1 MKSMARIYHKRQTR
15 FKPELESSRDE
26 VSNNVRTV
34 TYWELSIA
42 KLEFNEQIKM
52 RCYKKSTKLSTYTY
66 LYICIYICILYIKD
80 CLCCTCRLVRAV
92 VALVMMNMVNI
103 YIYI

>member
-1 MKSMARIYHKRQTR
+1 MDIYMKSMARIYHKRQTR

-26 VSNNVRTV
+26 VSNNVRKA

-66 LYICIYICILYIKD
+66 IYIYICIFIYVYKGL
-80 CLCCTCRLVRAV
+80 LVLDLA
-92 VALVMMNMVNI
+92 A
-103 YIYI
+103 